1 MKFSVTMHDR
11 VGVVL
16 TAVMLLAAVSTRG
29 QVVAK
34 KEKMGTNT
42 ATRAAASNREMLRA
56 AQAFLGTLSE
66 EQRRTATY
74 PFTDEERFNWHFVP
88 RDRKGLPLRD
98 MNADQRKAAMN
109 LLRTALSERG
119 MGKAREIMELEV
131 ILKALEKLPPENDRR
146 HPEKYYFT
154 VFGTPTEQD
163 VWGWRVEGHHLSLN
177 FTTATGKVVAET
189 PAFLGA
195 NPAIVPEGP
204 HQGKQILKQEA
215 DLGFALLGS
224 FTPEQLQKVIITETA
239 PNEIV
244 TGNSRKAMMQAPE
257 GIHYTEMTPV
267 QQQMLRQLLELYLGN
282 YQPDLAADLRRK
294 VEKAGMDQLHFAWAG
309 HRTPET
315 GKAHYYRIHS
325 PVILIEYDN
334 SQTNA
339 NHVHTV
345 VRDLTNDFGE
355 DALREHY
362 LKHKHGN

>member
-1 MKFSVTMHDR
+1 
-11 VGVVL
+11 VL
-16 TAVMLLAAVSTRG
+16 LSPTVAPGQATAR
-29 QVVAK
+29 
-34 KEKMGTNT
+34 EKNT
-42 ATRAAASNREMLRA
+42 AAKTATTASNQEMVRA
-56 AQAFLGTLSE
+56 AQAFLGTLPE

-74 PFTDEERFNWHFVP
+74 PFADEERFNWYFVP

-98 MNADQRKAAMN
+98 MTPDQRKAAMR
-109 LLRTALSERG
+109 LLQTALSEQG

-131 ILKALEKLPPENDRR
+131 ILKALEGLPAENDRR

-154 VFGTPTEQD
+154 VFGTPAEKET
-163 VWGWRVEGHHLSLN
+163 WGWRVEGHHLSLH
-177 FTTATGKVVAET
+177 FTAATGKVVAQT

-195 NPAIVPEGP
+195 NPAIVPTGP
-204 HQGKQILKQEA
+204 QQGKQILKQEA

-224 FTPEQLQKVIITETA
+224 FTPEQLQKVVIAETA

-257 GIHYTEMTPV
+257 GIHYAEMTPG

-282 YQPDLAADLRRK
+282 YQVGLAADLRRK

-309 HRTPET
+309 HRTSES

>member
-1 MKFSVTMHDR
+1 MHYTI
-11 VGVVL
+11 GVVL
-16 TAVMLLAAVSTRG
+16 AAFALLAPAAASG
-29 QVVAK
+29 QAVAK
-34 KEKMGTNT
+34 REKA
-42 ATRAAASNREMLRA
+42 ATGAASNREMLRA
-56 AQAFLGTLSE
+56 AQVFLSTLSE

-74 PFTDEERFNWHFVP
+74 PFADEERFNWHFVP

-98 MNADQRKAAMN
+98 MNADQRNAAIG
-109 LLRTALSERG
+109 LLKTALSERG
-119 MGKAREIMELEV
+119 MGKAKAIMELEV
-131 ILKALEKLPPENDRR
+131 ILKALEGLPPENDRR
-146 HPEKYYFT
+146 HPEKFYFT
-154 VFGTPTEQD
+154 VFGTPAEKEA
-163 VWGWRVEGHHLSLN
+163 WGWRVEGHHLSLN
-177 FTTATGKVVAET
+177 FTTVTGKVVAET

-195 NPAIVPEGP
+195 NPAIVPSGP
-204 HQGKQILKQEA
+204 QQGKQILKEES

-224 FTPEQLQKVIITETA
+224 FTSEQLQKAVIADNA

-244 TGNSRKAMMQAPE
+244 TGNNRKAMIGTPE
-257 GIHYTEMTPV
+257 GIHYAEMTPD

-309 HRTPET
+309 HRKPET

-362 LKHKHGN
+362 FKHKHDN